1 MAVSRP
7 LLSRPSS
14 PTPRDGHLSLRD
26 EHAEPSSSHLDQAM
40 SYSKSQPPLDIVLS
54 TPTVF
59 LKGIGVDV
67 EPAVLSGQVII
78 NLPEATSIKEI
89 TLQLRG
95 KARFPPLPSDSS
107 NHLLQTNYNSVVVYS
122 HDWTF
127 LEGERRSAHTLK
139 AGRHA
144 FPFQVMLDG
153 SVPSSFTNH
162 SGTTFITYKLRAAA
176 IRSGFSSNFQAQC
189 PVNIVRSLA
198 NDALEYQQTLE
209 IENTWPGKLMY
220 SLLLPHKAWAAGD
233 TICSLVKFQPTGKGV
248 YVGSVLTTVNE
259 TTKIKYKSGPVESS
273 RVVASIKHEFHNGH
287 PLVVDTYNF
296 KSTSRLQGGMFHV
309 PSSSIPRTPGV
320 GFSTFDSSAS
330 SGTST
335 PAGESRPLSAQR
347 SRTTSSD
354 TLSTMV
360 VNNFPESAFNAP
372 SQAYASSSSSSSE
385 EERGTEVVSLLSV
398 TLPVSATPSSSNE
411 PIETSYRVRWLVH
424 VVNPDGHISELRCSL
439 PIIVLD
445 NVLLTEAR
453 LATNETRRLTFGLED
468 STPSSA
474 EIELPSYTNH
484 ILDRVANSFFPADSR
499 LVQNPWPA
507 ATSPDDPLDLHS
519 GMSSPTESPDPHQNP
534 LDWVNVELMMSLGET
549 WRSQRSSR
557 DARTPPDSHNA
568 SRRSSR
574 AGSRA
579 GSPERSSGIQSHPD
593 GSLSHS
599 SSSSNIASQN
609 HHHNTGRLNLFNLS
623 LKPFTSLANRHN
635 SAASGHNSSLSS
647 HSHRDRERD
656 THPPINNMQAVQ
668 TQPVP
673 LATDPIPTASNQ
685 ELLRSALSEVP
696 DYGVASR
703 GFLGGGITP
712 LDLMRGLPSYE
723 DSERGRS
730 SSHPSH
736 S

>member
-1 MAVSRP
+1 
-7 LLSRPSS
+7 
-14 PTPRDGHLSLRD
+14 
-26 EHAEPSSSHLDQAM
+26 M

-259 TTKIKYKSGPVESS
+259 TTKIKYKSGPVESF

-309 PSSSIPRTPGV
+309 PSSAIPRTPGM

-385 EERGTEVVSLLSV
+385 EERGTEVVSLF
-398 TLPVSATPSSSNE
+398 ATP
-411 PIETSYRVRWLVH
+411 YRVRWL
-424 VVNPDGHISELRCSL
+424 LRCSL
-439 PIIVLD
+439 PII
-445 NVLLTEAR
+445 AR
-453 LATNETRRLTFGLED
+453 LATNETRR
-468 STPSSA
+468 TPSSA

-484 ILDRVANSFFPADSR
+484 ILDPDSR
-499 LVQNPWPA
+499 LVQNPWPV

-635 SAASGHNSSLSS
+635 SAASGHNSSSSS